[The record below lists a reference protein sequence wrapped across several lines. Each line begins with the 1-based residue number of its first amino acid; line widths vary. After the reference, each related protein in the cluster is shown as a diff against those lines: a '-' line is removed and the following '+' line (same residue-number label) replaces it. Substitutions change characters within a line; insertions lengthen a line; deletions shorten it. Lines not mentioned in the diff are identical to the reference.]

1 MIKIKKKVI
10 SDKEL
15 AHKNLHQWRWPT
27 VAIATC
33 WNTSPTSSLFSHP
46 LFGLQKCS
54 ASVNGCFFCMEEF
67 NSIPLLHPQ
76 FHVRC
81 CFCQTPPLL
90 PSATQQ
96 QSVMKCWWEGSAS
109 TAIPHQHLPLTSW
122 ANIIKQEALLSEQP
136 SIVLYY
142 I

>member
-1 MIKIKKKVI
+1 MIKSLLIKI
-10 SDKEL
+10 CTSGGDPLLPSPL
-15 AHKNLHQWRWPT
+15 AETH
-27 VAIATC
+27 
-33 WNTSPTSSLFSHP
+33 HP

-67 NSIPLLHPQ
+67 ISIPFLHPQ

-122 ANIIKQEALLSEQP
+122 ANIIKQEGLLSEQP
-136 SIVLYY
+136 SY
-142 I
+142 IFLLNK